1 MKISNPKDRIQIT
14 NPDLKQLHEYFSTQ
28 RAYTWD
34 ELAHLPNDLVNEN
47 LSKIDGYIKNI
58 ENIQKYINQGVEDS
72 EWLSCLEQAG
82 VDNWEGYNIAV
93 DIRDGNI

>member
-14 NPDLKQLHEYFSTQ
+14 NLDLKQLHEYFSTQ
-28 RAYTWD
+28 RAYAWD

-82 VDNWEGYNIAV
+82 VDNWSGYEIAA